1 MQGFEMKKLIIVCW
15 MSIAF
20 QPIVVEKCVAISD
33 GKKHCQKIGKT
44 LLPDQV
50 QHLNTLEN
58 YMVGNG
64 IICASG
70 MGNGQWDFIA
80 GPDYTCPNLIE
91 KEKLAIVIDGVEQS
105 LEPEMFRVRE
115 TGNFSGTTQIG
126 DVKITLFDYSVPGS
140 SMISRLVI
148 VNNNESKSHRLQL
161 KAYLTPIT
169 NQGRKDSF
177 IKSDNGSSSAA
188 LFEFDTTL
196 FCMYGD
202 NSNWVKNWANRYLL
216 TAWSGEQSSVQKE
229 GYIYQIASEI
239 RTIAGNKTGSFNL
252 CHYAYY
258 SNKTAS
264 QYLDELQM
272 RNGLTDA
279 EQSIIMWQKWFR
291 NVPENYR
298 LERITDQRARD
309 IVEGGLYIIKSNQ
322 TRDGGLVANEKT
334 YNLSWIRDAYCGLR
348 GLSAC
353 GHTRELKQFITY
365 MNGIYKA
372 YGFIPN
378 SVSCGSNTFAL
389 YNGNVENN
397 PNRNLGQLSPCPE
410 ANTAPETP
418 ALLIL
423 VARDYYDLT
432 DDIQPLLDADTSLR
446 YSMDIQL
453 KHAIANN
460 YKLEFSGDETE
471 LCGAVATTAAGYDR
485 DLSKLWSMSSIAL
498 CNASLEFYIEYL
510 KVKGED
516 PSEYKNSLDG
526 RILDLNVELSN
537 LNNAF
542 ENDFWRTD
550 LKEQPEGFYDW
561 CRIKST
567 NSFPSGRIV
576 NFSLFPIY
584 YKMKPTFPDRFRS
597 NSKAM
602 STYFNASAKT
612 LPLVPVVGDE
622 RYLGHNL
629 GYLLWSLV
637 ETKDAEKEKVYE
649 ALINGKSA
657 QCWGTFNEGY
667 DADGTPNNC
676 NLRTFETGV
685 NIDAIAK
692 YWGLSTKN

>member
-1 MQGFEMKKLIIVCW
+1 MNKLIIVCW
-15 MSIAF
+15 IYIAF
-20 QPIVVEKCVAISD
+20 QPVVVERCSAFSN
-33 GKKHCQKIGKT
+33 GKMQSQKIGKT
-44 LLPDQV
+44 ILPDRV
-50 QHLNTLEN
+50 QHLNTMEN

-64 IICASG
+64 IVCASG
-70 MGNGQWDFIA
+70 MGNGQLDFIA
-80 GPDYTCPNLIE
+80 GPDYTCPNLIQ

-126 DVKITLFDYSVPGS
+126 DVQITLLDYSVPGA

-148 VNNNESKSHRLQL
+148 VNNNASKSHSLQL
-161 KAYLTPIT
+161 KAYLTPII
-169 NQGRKDSF
+169 NKGRKDSF
-177 IKSDNGSSSAA
+177 IKADNGNSAAA
-188 LFEFDTTL
+188 LFEVDTTL

-216 TAWSGEQSSVQKE
+216 TTWSGGQSTVQKE
-229 GYIYQIASEI
+229 GGTYQIASEI
-239 RTIAGNKTGSFNL
+239 KTIAGNKTGSFNL

-258 SNKTAS
+258 KDKTDS
-264 QYLDELQM
+264 QYLDKLQS
-272 RNGLTDA
+272 RNGLADA
-279 EQSIIMWQKWFR
+279 EQSILAWQQWFR

-298 LERITDQRARD
+298 LKRITDQRARD

-322 TRDGGLVANEKT
+322 TREGGLVANEKT
-334 YNLSWIRDAYCGLR
+334 YNLSWTRDAYCGLR
-348 GLSAC
+348 GLLAC
-353 GHTRELKQFITY
+353 GHTEELKQFVTY
-365 MNGIYKA
+365 MDGIYKV

-389 YNGNVENN
+389 YNGNIENN
-397 PNRNLGQLSPCPE
+397 PNRHLGQLSPCPE

-423 VARDYYDLT
+423 VARDYYRVT
-432 DDIQPLLDADTSLR
+432 NDIQPLIDADTSLR

-471 LCGAVATTAAGYDR
+471 LCGAVSTTAAGYDR

-510 KVKGED
+510 KLKGEN

-526 RILDLNVELSN
+526 KLLDLTAELN
-537 LNNAF
+537 KLNKAF

-561 CRIKST
+561 CKIKST
-567 NSFPSGRIV
+567 NSFPNGRIV
-576 NFSLFPIY
+576 NFSLFPVY
-584 YKMKPTFPDRFRS
+584 YKMKPTAPERFDATII
-597 NSKAM
+597 AM
-602 STYFNASAKT
+602 KSYFNASNKT
-612 LPLVPVVGDE
+612 LPLVPIIGDK
-622 RYLGHNL
+622 RYLGHDL

-637 ETKDAEKEKVYE
+637 EVNDSLKEKVYD
-649 ALINGKSA
+649 ALVNGNTA
-657 QCWGTFNEGY
+657 QCWGSYNEAY
-667 DADGTPNNC
+667 DADGKPNNN

-692 YWGLSTKN
+692 YWKLGNK